1 MFRLQDNVPEIYVQ
15 ESRDFQL
22 FTRLYDSVF
31 GGVKFSIDS
40 LQYAANT
47 KECDNSLLELLK
59 TKLGLY
65 TDLQISDTELRYVLE
80 AFPLIM
86 RYKGSYRAIKYV
98 LNLFQ
103 RITKDSDTNYT
114 CTIINKDTAV
124 DKLTEEELLTYIPLD
139 YTIQFRFSQSQKH
152 DALLME
158 LIKLVVPT
166 GYDVSY
172 IVSDFEDSRSII
184 NIHSKVDIYPG
195 KEQNVLDDYISEN
208 EFNISNE
215 DADELTSNVG
225 IAMVPEISE
234 VTTSTEYSV
243 SEEEN

>member
-40 LQYAANT
+40 LRYATST

-65 TDLQISDTELRYVLE
+65 TDLQLSDTELRYVLD

-86 RYKGSYRAIKYV
+86 RYKGSYRAIKYII
-98 LNLFQ
+98 NLFQ
-103 RITKDSDTNYT
+103 RITKDNNTKYT
-114 CTIINKDTAV
+114 CLIINKDSSN
-124 DKLTEEELLTYIPLD
+124 LHQD
-139 YTIQFRFSQSQKH
+139 YTIQFRFSQHQKH

-158 LIKLVVPT
+158 LIRLVIPT
-166 GYDVSY
+166 GYSVSY
-172 IVSDFEDSRSII
+172 EVSNLTDSNSPIML
-184 NIHSKVDIYPG
+184 NYTLDVYPST
-195 KEQNVLDDYISEN
+195 EHYVLDDYISED
-208 EFNISNE
+208 EFNLPDEEYKN
-215 DADELTSNVG
+215 DANELTSSVG
-225 IAMVPEISE
+225 IAAIPLTDINSE
-234 VTTSTEYSV
+234 LKQ
-243 SEEEN
+243 EEVILEGE